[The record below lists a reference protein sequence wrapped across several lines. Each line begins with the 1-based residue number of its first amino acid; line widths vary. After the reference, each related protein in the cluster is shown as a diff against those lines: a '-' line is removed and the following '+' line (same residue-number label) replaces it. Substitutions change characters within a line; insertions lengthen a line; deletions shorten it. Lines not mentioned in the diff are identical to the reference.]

1 MSHSS
6 TPAYAH
12 ITREEALKIKVA
24 DDFFPHYDYTTLK
37 DIDFVI
43 CKGEGLLKHSLLWA
57 EAKKG
62 VVKDINESFVQ
73 LILTIGKARAKLDEV
88 PPKFLGAFDTE
99 KIAFIPYNAVL
110 DVFNQNDFNWNVTPS
125 NYNTKEFKQLYALV
139 QTTLENSALLYNF
152 NDKRSLKEFIKNNF
166 STHDSDIHKI
176 HVDRNNFTFVFEK
189 WSRSVYPSINI
200 NWEESKKEDNIVAV
214 DFFLADLI
222 SDNNKTLKEKL
233 SVVLNT
239 DHYLVKIPPEKHAT
253 RKGLFQRD
261 LLYPV
266 DFKDKQKAHTQFWN
280 IYERPPKEEYWDYI
294 ISRRDLLV
302 PQDIRERKGS
312 FFTPQI
318 WVEKSRDYLTQ
329 VLGENWQDEYYIWDC
344 AAGTGNLLTGLTNY
358 RHVWASTLDDADVK
372 VMLDMAKN
380 GHFLFEN
387 HIFQFDFLNDD
398 LNGDKCPDA
407 LKAILNDPE
416 KRKKL
421 IIYINPPYAEATN
434 TKTRTGTGSNR
445 ERISKDHKIHNK
457 YFDEIGVAAN
467 EIFALFLIRIKK
479 EIQGCIL
486 AQFSTL
492 KIVQGPNFVK
502 FRQAFCSELKSL
514 FVVPANTFDNV
525 KGQFPI
531 GFFIWDTTNKEI
543 TGIKADVF
551 NANGEK
557 IDKKRVFVLHKKD
570 KTLNQWIKTKYI
582 NNNDNIGFLHTMPPD
597 FQNNVAVYII
607 NNPPFYKKN
616 PNFKRGTYISE
627 KNLFECVIYFST
639 RHCIPATWLNDRDQF
654 LYPDDSWQD
663 DTDFHTNCLIFTLF
677 HGQNRISAEQ
687 GVNHWIPFTERDIG
701 CKSAFA
707 SDFMS
712 RFIAGKIKPQEQTGT
727 LLTERKSLIP
737 TEPLIF
743 SEQAQAVFD
752 AGRELWT
759 YYHAKQH
766 YGQNINI
773 NASYYDIRKYFQGET
788 NGKMNKTSN
797 DEAYNELLLILKEK
811 MKNLAKEIEKK
822 VYLYKFLLP

>member
-1 MSHSS
+1 MPSRIAS
-6 TPAYAH
+6 PAYAH

-239 DHYLVKIPPEKHAT
+239 DHYLVKIPPGKHAT

-398 LNGDKCPDA
+398 LNGDKVPKA
-407 LKAILNDPE
+407 LKDILNDPE

-421 IIYINPPYAEATN
+421 IIYINPPYAETDNRKNDRSGVAT
-434 TKTRTGTGSNR
+434 S
-445 ERISKDHKIHNK
+445 HKIHNK
-457 YFDEIGVAAN
+457 YAKIIGNAAN

-486 AQFSTL
+486 GQFSTL
-492 KIVQGPNFVK
+492 KTLQGTNFIK
-502 FRQAFCSELKSL
+502 FRKEFGSNLKSL
-514 FVVPANTFDNV
+514 FVMPSNTFDNV
-525 KGQFPI
+525 KSQFPI
-531 GFFIWDTTNKEI
+531 GFFIWNTE
-543 TGIKADVF
+543 TGHRAQGTGHR
-551 NANGEK
+551 AQGTGH
-557 IDKKRVFVLHKKD
+557 RAQG
-570 KTLNQWIKTKYI
+570 T
-582 NNNDNIGFLHTMPPD
+582 GHT
-597 FQNNVAVYII
+597 
-607 NNPPFYKKN
+607 
-616 PNFKRGTYISE
+616 R
-627 KNLFECVIYFST
+627 
-639 RHCIPATWLNDRDQF
+639 
-654 LYPDDSWQD
+654 
-663 DTDFHTNCLIFTLF
+663 
-677 HGQNRISAEQ
+677 
-687 GVNHWIPFTERDIG
+687 
-701 CKSAFA
+701 
-707 SDFMS
+707 
-712 RFIAGKIKPQEQTGT
+712 
-727 LLTERKSLIP
+727 
-737 TEPLIF
+737 
-743 SEQAQAVFD
+743 
-752 AGRELWT
+752 
-759 YYHAKQH
+759 
-766 YGQNINI
+766 
-773 NASYYDIRKYFQGET
+773 
-788 NGKMNKTSN
+788 
-797 DEAYNELLLILKEK
+797 
-811 MKNLAKEIEKK
+811 
-822 VYLYKFLLP
+822 

>member
-1 MSHSS
+1 MPSRIAS
-6 TPAYAH
+6 PAYAH
-12 ITREEALKIKVA
+12 IIREEALKIKVA

-176 HVDRNNFTFVFEK
+176 HVDRNNFIFVFEK
-189 WSRSVYPSINI
+189 WNKSVLPSII
-200 NWEESKKEDNIVAV
+200 ADWEEWKKSGIVAV

-222 SDNNKTLKEKL
+222 SDHNKTLKEGL
-233 SVVLNT
+233 LVVLENNLYFLKVKGDKSLLT
-239 DHYLVKIPPEKHAT
+239 KEDLV
-253 RKGLFQRD
+253 L
-261 LLYPV
+261 PV
-266 DFKDKQKAHTQFWN
+266 RFKDTQKAHTQFWN

-398 LNGDKCPDA
+398 LNGDKVPKA
-407 LKAILNDPE
+407 LKDILNDPE

-421 IIYINPPYAEATN
+421 IVYINPPYAEAATLKTKVKTGENKTN
-434 TKTRTGTGSNR
+434 VAVTQKTYQQYLDKIGIAGR
-445 ERISKDHKIHNK
+445 EL
-457 YFDEIGVAAN
+457 YAQF
-467 EIFALFLIRIKK
+467 FIRIYS
-479 EIQGCIL
+479 EISGAIL

-492 KIVQGPNFVK
+492 KILQSPNFAK
-502 FRQAFCSELKSL
+502 FRQAFCAELKSL
-514 FVVPANTFDNV
+514 FVVPSYTFDNV
-525 KGQFPI
+525 KGKFPI
-531 GFFIWDTTNKEI
+531 GFFIWDTNQKETFQSI
-543 TGIKADVF
+543 QADIF
-551 NANGEK
+551 
-557 IDKKRVFVLHKKD
+557 DKKGEPLPTKTFKD
-570 KTLNQWIKTKYI
+570 LTNFPSINDWIIKTRSM
-582 NNNDNIGFLHTMPPD
+582 G
-597 FQNNVAVYII
+597 
-607 NNPPFYKKN
+607 
-616 PNFKRGTYISE
+616 
-627 KNLFECVIYFST
+627 
-639 RHCIPATWLNDRDQF
+639 
-654 LYPDDSWQD
+654 
-663 DTDFHTNCLIFTLF
+663 
-677 HGQNRISAEQ
+677 
-687 GVNHWIPFTERDIG
+687 GVN
-701 CKSAFA
+701 SA
-707 SDFMS
+707 
-712 RFIAGKIKPQEQTGT
+712 
-727 LLTERKSLIP
+727 L
-737 TEPLIF
+737 
-743 SEQAQAVFD
+743 
-752 AGRELWT
+752 
-759 YYHAKQH
+759 
-766 YGQNINI
+766 
-773 NASYYDIRKYFQGET
+773 
-788 NGKMNKTSN
+788 
-797 DEAYNELLLILKEK
+797 
-811 MKNLAKEIEKK
+811 
-822 VYLYKFLLP
+822 

>member
-1 MSHSS
+1 MPSRIAS
-6 TPAYAH
+6 PAYAH

-398 LNGDKCPDA
+398 LNGDKVPKA
-407 LKAILNDPE
+407 LKDILNDPE

-421 IIYINPPYAEATN
+421 IIYINPPYAEATSA
-434 TKTRTGTGSNR
+434 KTQVKSAEHKSGV
-445 ERISKDHKIHNK
+445 SKSHKIHNK

-479 EIQGCIL
+479 EISGCIL
-486 AQFSTL
+486 GQFSKL
-492 KIVQGPNFVK
+492 KTIQAPNFAK

-531 GFFIWDTTNKEI
+531 GFFIWNTELQSY
-543 TGIKADVF
+543 
-551 NANGEK
+551 
-557 IDKKRVFVLHKKD
+557 R
-570 KTLNQWIKTKYI
+570 
-582 NNNDNIGFLHTMPPD
+582 
-597 FQNNVAVYII
+597 
-607 NNPPFYKKN
+607 
-616 PNFKRGTYISE
+616 
-627 KNLFECVIYFST
+627 
-639 RHCIPATWLNDRDQF
+639 ATELQSYR
-654 LYPDDSWQD
+654 
-663 DTDFHTNCLIFTLF
+663 
-677 HGQNRISAEQ
+677 A
-687 GVNHWIPFTERDIG
+687 TEL
-701 CKSAFA
+701 
-707 SDFMS
+707 
-712 RFIAGKIKPQEQTGT
+712 Q
-727 LLTERKSLIP
+727 
-737 TEPLIF
+737 
-743 SEQAQAVFD
+743 
-752 AGRELWT
+752 
-759 YYHAKQH
+759 
-766 YGQNINI
+766 
-773 NASYYDIRKYFQGET
+773 SYR
-788 NGKMNKTSN
+788 
-797 DEAYNELLLILKEK
+797 AR
-811 MKNLAKEIEKK
+811 
-822 VYLYKFLLP
+822 

>member
-398 LNGDKCPDA
+398 LNGDKVPDA

-421 IIYINPPYAEATN
+421 IIYINPPYVEPTN
-434 TKTRTGTGSNR
+434 ARTRTNTGSNR
-445 ERISKDHKIHNK
+445 DRISKDHKIHNK
-457 YFDEIGVAAN
+457 YFDEISAAAN

-479 EIQGCIL
+479 EISGCIL
-486 AQFSTL
+486 GQFSTL
-492 KIVQGPNFVK
+492 KTIQAPNFAK

-525 KGQFPI
+525 PGQFPI
-531 GFFIWDTTNKEI
+531 GFFIWNTELQSY
-543 TGIKADVF
+543 
-551 NANGEK
+551 
-557 IDKKRVFVLHKKD
+557 R
-570 KTLNQWIKTKYI
+570 
-582 NNNDNIGFLHTMPPD
+582 
-597 FQNNVAVYII
+597 
-607 NNPPFYKKN
+607 
-616 PNFKRGTYISE
+616 
-627 KNLFECVIYFST
+627 
-639 RHCIPATWLNDRDQF
+639 ATELQSYR
-654 LYPDDSWQD
+654 
-663 DTDFHTNCLIFTLF
+663 
-677 HGQNRISAEQ
+677 A
-687 GVNHWIPFTERDIG
+687 TELQ
-701 CKSAFA
+701 S
-707 SDFMS
+707 
-712 RFIAGKIKPQEQTGT
+712 KIKQ
-727 LLTERKSLIP
+727 
-737 TEPLIF
+737 
-743 SEQAQAVFD
+743 
-752 AGRELWT
+752 
-759 YYHAKQH
+759 
-766 YGQNINI
+766 
-773 NASYYDIRKYFQGET
+773 
-788 NGKMNKTSN
+788 
-797 DEAYNELLLILKEK
+797 IL
-811 MKNLAKEIEKK
+811 
-822 VYLYKFLLP
+822 

>member
-1 MSHSS
+1 MSQSS

-12 ITREEALKIKVA
+12 IIREEALKIKVA

-398 LNGDKCPDA
+398 LNGDKVPDA

-421 IIYINPPYAEATN
+421 IIYINPPYAEAAN
-434 TKTRTGTGSNR
+434 VKAKTKTGDNR
-445 ERISKDHKIHNK
+445 GGVSITHKMHDD
-457 YFDEIGVAAN
+457 YFELIGEACN
-467 EIFALFLIRIKK
+467 ELFALFLIRIKK
-479 EIQGCIL
+479 EISGCIL

-492 KIVQGPNFVK
+492 KIVQGSNFEK
-502 FRQAFCSELKSL
+502 FRREFCSELKSL
-514 FVVPANTFDNV
+514 FIMPANTFDNV
-525 KGQFPI
+525 KGSFPI
-531 GFFIWDTTNKEI
+531 GFFIWNTANKTE
-543 TGIKADVF
+543 
-551 NANGEK
+551 
-557 IDKKRVFVLHKKD
+557 
-570 KTLNQWIKTKYI
+570 
-582 NNNDNIGFLHTMPPD
+582 
-597 FQNNVAVYII
+597 
-607 NNPPFYKKN
+607 
-616 PNFKRGTYISE
+616 
-627 KNLFECVIYFST
+627 
-639 RHCIPATWLNDRDQF
+639 
-654 LYPDDSWQD
+654 
-663 DTDFHTNCLIFTLF
+663 
-677 HGQNRISAEQ
+677 QNR
-687 GVNHWIPFTERDIG
+687 TE
-701 CKSAFA
+701 
-707 SDFMS
+707 
-712 RFIAGKIKPQEQTGT
+712 
-727 LLTERKSLIP
+727 
-737 TEPLIF
+737 
-743 SEQAQAVFD
+743 
-752 AGRELWT
+752 
-759 YYHAKQH
+759 
-766 YGQNINI
+766 
-773 NASYYDIRKYFQGET
+773 
-788 NGKMNKTSN
+788 
-797 DEAYNELLLILKEK
+797 
-811 MKNLAKEIEKK
+811 
-822 VYLYKFLLP
+822 